1 MIKRT
6 VIGTL
11 ICLFSAGAALADRP
25 PNAQERSSIEA
36 ALKAAGFN
44 VWEEIENDDGKW
56 EVDDAVHADGHT
68 YDLELDLTSYAIV
81 KKERDD

>member
-25 PNAQERSSIEA
+25 PNAQERSSIET

-56 EVDDAVHADGHT
+56 ESMMRFMPMVT
-68 YDLELDLTSYAIV
+68 PTTSNSISPV
-81 KKERDD
+81 TPL